1 MTNSLIRPIQQAM
14 QSWLRKKEIA
24 EPDEALVALP
34 DILGSQLMQQI
45 QALPSP
51 QPYQA
56 FVQQELA
63 AAVETWQQNLDAPNI
78 LVFLGSP
85 VEPIAKILHDSLEH
99 WQNSPLPVTIPIPC
113 RSRSRDPLLLTQQIQ
128 QALTSYKE
136 IDPTVT
142 NDADE
147 PVVAELNHR
156 TNLMVVPCLD
166 QCFLRCIGG
175 WEGIEYLRHIAINHR
190 SCFWVIGCSHWA
202 WDFLDFVCQISA
214 YFSEVKPLP
223 ELDGGML
230 KDWLDPITKT
240 VIKFE
245 PNQIQL
251 LKENKSE
258 FSSDERRQ
266 AYWDSLASQSLGVS
280 RIAAKLWL
288 QSLRI
293 EKAIVE
299 NEDLSQAKLGKTTP
313 QEQPFILY
321 ETKPSLPDLP
331 ELTDIDRYLLHS
343 LLIHGQ
349 ITSAHL
355 AFSLGQQE
363 GQVQTRIQALLR
375 EGVLERSSGALAV
388 QASHYP
394 RLKAELENNNFF
406 AAED

>member
-1 MTNSLIRPIQQAM
+1 MTNSLIHMIQQSI
-14 QSWLRKKEIA
+14 QSWLRQKEIV
-24 EPDEALVALP
+24 EPDAALVALP
-34 DILGSQLMQQI
+34 DTLGSQLMQQI
-45 QALPSP
+45 QTLPSP
-51 QPYQA
+51 QPYQT
-56 FVQQELA
+56 FVQQEIA

-85 VEPIAKILHDSLEH
+85 VEPIAKILNDSLEH
-99 WQNSPLPVTIPIPC
+99 WQDPPLPVTIPLPC
-113 RSRSRDPLLLTQQIQ
+113 RNRPSDPMLLTQQLQ
-128 QALTSYKE
+128 QTLEPYAE
-136 IDPTVT
+136 IDTATT
-142 NDADE
+142 NEADA
-147 PVVAELNHR
+147 PVIAELDHR

-175 WEGIEYLRHIAINHR
+175 WEGIEYFRHIAINHR

-214 YFSEVKPLP
+214 YFSEVKALP
-223 ELDGGML
+223 ELDGAML
-230 KDWLDPITKT
+230 KDWLDPIAKT
-240 VIKFE
+240 VIEFE
-245 PNQIQL
+245 PDQMQL
-251 LKENKSE
+251 IKGKESQ
-258 FSSDERRQ
+258 SSADDQRQ
-266 AYWDSLASQSLGVS
+266 AYWDSLASQSAGVS

-293 EKAIVE
+293 EKTIVE
-299 NEDLSQAKLGKTTP
+299 DEDLSQTKLSKTTP
-313 QEQPFILY
+313 KDQPFTLY

-349 ITSAHL
+349 MTSAHL

-363 GQVQTRIQALLR
+363 SQVQTRIQALLR

-388 QASHYP
+388 QASYYP